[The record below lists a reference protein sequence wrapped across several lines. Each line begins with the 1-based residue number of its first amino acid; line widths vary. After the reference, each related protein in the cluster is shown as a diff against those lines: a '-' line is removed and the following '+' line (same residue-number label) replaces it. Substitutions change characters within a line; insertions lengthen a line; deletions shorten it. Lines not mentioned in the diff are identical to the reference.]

1 MFTLWERWGPALGIV
16 AVIAWAI
23 AFVVANGSP
32 DTDSS
37 NAKIVSYYASNSHQH
52 TQFIGF
58 FLFLAGT
65 LCVIG
70 FFAALRQR
78 LAQAEHTEMGV
89 LAYGAGIA
97 SALAAMLGIAMF
109 TAPAFVASDTSAAD
123 VVPSTFRMLNDMG
136 YQYWVIGATIG
147 AIVVWATSAVAIR
160 TGVLPRWFGWVGVI
174 VGVIQ
179 LVAILFFPI
188 LLWWVWILVAAALL
202 TWRRDAITARPVP
215 ASST

>member
-1 MFTLWERWGPALGIV
+1 MFKFWERWGVAFGVV

-37 NAKIVSYYASNSHQH
+37 NAKIVSWYASNSHQH
-52 TQFIGF
+52 SQFIGF

-70 FFAALRQR
+70 FFAAVRER
-78 LAQAEHTEMGV
+78 LAAVEHTQMGV

-97 SALAAMLGIAMF
+97 SAVAAMLGIAMF

-136 YQYWVIGATIG
+136 YQCWVIGATIG
-147 AIVVWATSAVAIR
+147 AIVVWATAAVAIR
-160 TGVLPRWFGWVGVI
+160 TGVLPRWFGWVSVV

-179 LVAILFFPI
+179 LFAILFFPI
-188 LLWWVWILVAAALL
+188 LLWWVWILVASALL
-202 TWRRDAITARPVP
+202 TWRRDAIAERPML
-215 ASST
+215 AT